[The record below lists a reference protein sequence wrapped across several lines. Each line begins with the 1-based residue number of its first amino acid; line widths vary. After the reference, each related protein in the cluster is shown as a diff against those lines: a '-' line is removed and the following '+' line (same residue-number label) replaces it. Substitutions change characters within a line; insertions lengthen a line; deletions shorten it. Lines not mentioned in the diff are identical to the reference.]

1 MDYPVLEAILSRSSI
16 RAYKDT
22 PLTEEQLTALKKAAL
37 ASPTA
42 MNRQEQRFLFV
53 TNKEVIE
60 RINAAVLD
68 GVIASGNEA
77 FAERI
82 RSRGGRILYSP
93 PLFVGIFAAEG
104 NYAGVDAG
112 IAVENLAIA
121 AKELGLDTVILGM
134 PAAAFSG
141 EAGRKLAESLG
152 VPTGYDFRIGIS
164 IGYKDTEKEP
174 HEWDESHII
183 EVK

>member
-1 MDYPVLEAILSRSSI
+1 MNNPVLEAILSRSSI

-53 TNKEVIE
+53 TNREVIE
-60 RINAAVLD
+60 RINSAVYEKIL
-68 GVIASGNEA
+68 ASGNEA

-112 IAVENLAIA
+112 IAVENLALA
-121 AKELGLDTVILGM
+121 AKEMGLDTVILGM
-134 PAAAFSG
+134 PAAAFAG
-141 EAGRKLAESLG
+141 ESGRKLAESFG
-152 VPTGYDFRIGIS
+152 VPAGYDFRIGIS

>member
-1 MDYPVLEAILSRSSI
+1 MNYPVLEAILSRSSI

-53 TNKEVIE
+53 TNREVIE
-60 RINAAVLD
+60 RINSAVYEKIL
-68 GVIASGNEA
+68 ASGNEA
-77 FAERI
+77 FIERI
-82 RSRGGRILYSP
+82 KSRGGRVLYSP
-93 PLFVGIFAAEG
+93 PLFVGIFAKPG
-104 NYAGVDAG
+104 RFPGVDAG
-112 IAVENLAIA
+112 IAVQNLALE
-121 AKELGLDTVILGM
+121 AKELGLDSVILGM
-134 PAAAFSG
+134 PDAAFIG
-141 EAGRKLAESLG
+141 EEGKRFAAELG
-152 VPTGYDFRIGIS
+152 VPEGYDFMIAIA
-164 IGYKDTEKEP
+164 IGYRDTDKEP